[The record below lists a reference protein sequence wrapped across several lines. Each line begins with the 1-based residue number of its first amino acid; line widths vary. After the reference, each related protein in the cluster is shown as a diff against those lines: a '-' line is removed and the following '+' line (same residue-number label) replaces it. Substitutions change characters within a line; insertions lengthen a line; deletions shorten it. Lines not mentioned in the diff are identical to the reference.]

1 MRDFSG
7 IERIVVKIGTNVL
20 APDGVPN
27 DERIEKLAED
37 VAALQNRGYN
47 LIIVTSGAIG
57 FGAGALGLERRPKK
71 VEMRQACAAVGQPIL
86 MNRWRTAL
94 EERGVIAAQILLSR
108 EIFDDRH
115 GFLNL
120 RNSVENLL
128 SLGTVPVLNEN
139 DSVSTEEIGD
149 VFGDNDSLSAH
160 VASKLNAG
168 LLVLL
173 TDIDALYDKDP
184 KKHSNAVPLRIVE
197 KVTKEIRAA
206 AGNAGS
212 EHATGGMITKLHA
225 VEVAARAGCR
235 TVLAD
240 GRREDVLRSIIAGE
254 DIGTLFLAGKRM
266 GSRARWILAV
276 RPKGSILVDEGA
288 LAALKKRKSL
298 LPKGVIGIEG
308 AFNAGDVV
316 RIGTEYQAVAS
327 MGSEEIPRVMGHHS
341 REIKTILGPGR
352 KEEVACAED
361 IVPIPLADQ

>member
-7 IERIVVKIGTNVL
+7 IRRIVVKVGTNVL
-20 APDGVPN
+20 APGGVPD
-27 DERIEKLAED
+27 DERITKLAED
-37 VAALQNRGYN
+37 MAALRDRGYS

-86 MNRWRTAL
+86 MNRWQTAL
-94 EERGVIAAQILLSR
+94 SAHNIIAAQILLSR

-120 RNSVENLL
+120 KNSVESLL
-128 SLGTVPVLNEN
+128 SLGAVPVLNEN

-160 VASKLNAG
+160 IASKLDAG

-184 KKHSNAVPLRIVE
+184 RTHEDAAPLHLVD
-197 KVTKEIRAA
+197 KVTDKIRAA

-212 EHATGGMITKLHA
+212 EHSTGGMITKLRA
-225 VEVAARAGCR
+225 VEVASRAGCR

-240 GRREDVLRSIIAGE
+240 GRRDGVLKSIIDGE
-254 DIGTLFLAGKRM
+254 NVGTLFLAGKKM
-266 GSRARWILAV
+266 GARVRWILSV

-298 LPKGVIGIEG
+298 LPKGVTGVEG

-316 RIGTEYQAVAS
+316 CIGTEYQAVAS
-327 MGSEEIPRVMGHHS
+327 MSSEEILRVMGRHS
-341 REIKTILGPGR
+341 RDIKTLLGPGR
-352 KEEVACAED
+352 KEEIARAED
-361 IVPIPLADQ
+361 IVPMPLTDQ